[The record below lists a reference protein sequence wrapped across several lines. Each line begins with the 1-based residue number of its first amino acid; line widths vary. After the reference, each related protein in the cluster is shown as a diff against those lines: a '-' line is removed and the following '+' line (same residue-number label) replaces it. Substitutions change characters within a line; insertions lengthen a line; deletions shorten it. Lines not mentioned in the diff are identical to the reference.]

1 MAKFEIGDKVRVNI
15 SKVADGDYKETCLN
29 PMMRDF
35 DGRDSIITKVRPSY
49 TNGELTFIYEL
60 DLDDAEYPWN
70 WHEDWLEPIEKPTT
84 DQVTAH
90 NILLAA
96 SQHMIDRGK
105 TYDKEGGERSMSA
118 TVEAFKAVT
127 GVDLTES
134 QGWTFMALL
143 KAVRANQRTAYHAD
157 SYEDMAAYVGLA
169 AEAKAQEGYT
179 NEIN

>member
-1 MAKFEIGDKVRVNI
+1 MAKF
-15 SKVADGDYKETCLN
+15 KEEQKN
-29 PMMRDF
+29 
-35 DGRDSIITKVRPSY
+35 
-49 TNGELTFIYEL
+49 E
-60 DLDDAEYPWN
+60 
-70 WHEDWLEPIEKPTT
+70 EP
-84 DQVTAH
+84 VTAH
-90 NILLAA
+90 NILLSA

-127 GVDLTES
+127 GIDLTES

-169 AEAKAQEGYT
+169 AEAKAQEG
-179 NEIN
+179 EQ